1 MAYTIAGIDVH
12 KRMLAVVVSELAAD
26 AEDAFA
32 RRTFGSTP
40 AQLRR
45 LAAWLS
51 ERQVDEVV
59 MESTAQYW
67 RPVWA
72 ALERHWT
79 PRARARAGL
88 ASNWPAPR
96 RRSFP
101 RSAGIFDPESAALSS
116 VIFGP
121 PFSLSPFR
129 DAGSQRLYILCG
141 EPVLLQALPR
151 SWTTA
156 AVALIVRLARPR
168 AIPRASPRLVGA
180 ICTPSRRHD
189 GYSRGGRNQ
198 NPSFLS
204 SWRNRARPP
213 GRPQPRGSAGD
224 RLAIRLPLGDHPVR
238 RLRQMPRYRPDGLGM
253 ALAAG
258 EPRVEPREMA
268 PG

>member
-32 RRTFGSTP
+32 RRPFGSTP
-40 AQLRR
+40 AQLRL

-121 PFSLSPFR
+121 PFSLSP
-129 DAGSQRLYILCG
+129 S
-141 EPVLLQALPR
+141 V
-151 SWTTA
+151 T
-156 AVALIVRLARPR
+156 LARSGFTFSVESRSCSRHCLGPGPR
-168 AIPRASPRLVGA
+168 P
-180 ICTPSRRHD
+180 PSR
-189 GYSRGGRNQ
+189 
-198 NPSFLS
+198 S
-204 SWRNRARPP
+204 SWASLGLAPSPAHRPVWSEP
-213 GRPQPRGSAGD
+213 Y
-224 RLAIRLPLGDHPVR
+224 VR
-238 RLRQMPRYRPDGLGM
+238 RLGGM
-253 ALAAG
+253 
-258 EPRVEPREMA
+258 MDI
-268 PG
+268 PGGVAIKTRAS

>member
-26 AEDAFA
+26 AEDAFE
-32 RRTFGSTP
+32 RRPFGSTP
-40 AQLRR
+40 AQLRL
-45 LAAWLS
+45 LADWLS

-72 ALERHWT
+72 ALERHWM

-121 PFSLSPFR
+121 PFSLSPSVTLARSGFTFSVESR
-129 DAGSQRLYILCG
+129 SSS
-141 EPVLLQALPR
+141 QALPR
-151 SWTTA
+151 SWTA
-156 AVALIVRLARPR
+156 AGVALIVGPSLGLAPPPAHRPVWSE
-168 AIPRASPRLVGA
+168 P
-180 ICTPSRRHD
+180 
-189 GYSRGGRNQ
+189 Y
-198 NPSFLS
+198 
-204 SWRNRARPP
+204 
-213 GRPQPRGSAGD
+213 
-224 RLAIRLPLGDHPVR
+224 VR
-238 RLRQMPRYRPDGLGM
+238 RLGGM
-253 ALAAG
+253 
-258 EPRVEPREMA
+258 MDI
-268 PG
+268 PGGVAIKTRAS